1 MTKNELQHNSEYTPC
16 PVWKKVSA
24 GVLAVIAAALLIPG
38 TVWVD
43 NLDVAWT
50 EMLTGLAMAFGYGI
64 ALVLAGVALVTML
77 LWALSRSGQVMERGR
92 TAIEYLVNCFPQQI
106 RDMILHH

>member
-1 MTKNELQHNSEYTPC
+1 MTIHELQRNSEYTPS

-43 NLDVAWT
+43 NLGVSWT

-64 ALVLAGVALVTML
+64 ALVFAGIALVTML
-77 LWALSRSGQVMERGR
+77 LWVLSRSGQIMERGR
-92 TAIEYLVNCFPQQI
+92 KVIDYIVNCFPQQI
-106 RDMILHH
+106 KNSILHH